1 MIPLSNIQDAFQR
14 FLLEGDAAIEGH
26 VVGTEKVPVQTRLA
40 IYGDGYRLRLIEALQ
55 STFPVLASLLGETDF
70 ETLASRY
77 IGTHASTFFSIRD
90 YGHEL
95 EAFLAAETEYARAPV
110 LPELARW
117 EWAMAAIFDAADTAS
132 IATTDLAQIAPE
144 EWAQLCFDWSPALRV
159 VSLEWNVPQLWK
171 AVTENAEPPSPDLLP
186 QPGEWLLWRQDLQIY
201 FRPLSPD
208 EAHALAAAREGQS
221 FGALCVLLCE
231 RMEDNEAS
239 RRAAGFL
246 RAWVQAGLMTG
257 VRTAAEEDE

>member
-26 VVGTEKVPVQTRLA
+26 VVGTGKVPVQTRLA

-95 EAFLAAETEYARAPV
+95 EAFLAAEAEYARAPV
-110 LPELARW
+110 LSELARW
-117 EWAMAAIFDAADTAS
+117 EWAMAAIFDAADADPIGTA
-132 IATTDLAQIAPE
+132 DLAEIAPQD
-144 EWAQLCFDWSPALRV
+144 WAELRFDWSPALQV

-171 AVTENAEPPSPDLLP
+171 AVTENVEPPSPDLVP
-186 QPGEWLLWRQDLQIY
+186 EPGDWLLWRQDLQIY
-201 FRPLSPD
+201 FRPLSRD
-208 EAHALAAAREGQS
+208 EAYTLAAARDGQS

-239 RRAAGFL
+239 RHAAGFL
-246 RAWVQAGLMTG
+246 RGWVQAGLITG
-257 VRTAAEEDE
+257 ARTAGEVDE